1 MLMARYKAINLKVA
15 ENWEE
20 EYQRSNPADKLSTPQ
35 SGSVDQQSQQ
45 SATEIEEEE
54 PAVEKAEIP
63 RAKKVAKRESTL
75 QRKAREKIE
84 ARKAAK
90 EAAARRVRAKK
101 LSE

>member
-1 MLMARYKAINLKVA
+1 V
-15 ENWEE
+15 
-20 EYQRSNPADKLSTPQ
+20 PQ
-35 SGSVDQQSQQ
+35 SGSVDPRSGATGAIDR
-45 SATEIEEEE
+45 SAEQPLEETESPI
-54 PAVEKAEIP
+54 VK
-63 RAKKVAKRESTL
+63 RVVKRESTL